1 MDRKGVEIVKRSAR
15 AIKAKRSG
23 RRKRKKA
30 KEADMNLK
38 SLFEPKT
45 MAVIGISSNNDR
57 HPANVIYNKNNL
69 RCPVK
74 VFPVN
79 PRGGDLQ
86 GERIYSHVKEIPE
99 KVDLAVIAVRAEHVP
114 SVLGE
119 CIEAG
124 VGGAAVIS
132 GGFAE
137 SGFKDLQDRIVGIAR
152 EADFPF
158 IGPNCLGIYAAG
170 IVDTFFLPS
179 ERMVR
184 PEAGGVAMVSQSGG
198 ILVDQMVKFAGEG
211 VGVSLAISIGNKALI
226 RELDL
231 LRYLIDDPDTEV
243 IAFYIEGFE
252 RNEGRD
258 FVTEASRSSKPV
270 VVLKAGKSP
279 GGNRAISS
287 HTASLGGDY
296 KVFSEVLSQYGVVEA
311 KNELELV
318 SFCESLS
325 CYRRSIEGRIAVV
338 TGSGGHGALAVDA
351 CSCHGL
357 TVPNLPEPM
366 QKEMREKLSASV
378 QTIASCENPVDL
390 TGSAVDDD
398 FVVAATLLSRMPE
411 IDCIL
416 LLLLPYLPGTT
427 SDLGARLS
435 QVYRRE
441 GKPLVA
447 YVPHVEKYRMLIE
460 GFELN
465 QVPVSPSIEGAV
477 LMAEAL
483 RRCKPC

>member
-1 MDRKGVEIVKRSAR
+1 VKREET
-15 AIKAKRSG
+15 G
-23 RRKRKKA
+23 
-30 KEADMNLK
+30 MNLK
-38 SLFEPKT
+38 SLLEPRT
-45 MAVIGISSNNDR
+45 MAVIGLSSTYYR

-86 GERIYSHVKEIPE
+86 GERLYSRVKEIPE
-99 KVDLAVIAVRAEHVP
+99 RVDLAVIAVKAEHVQA
-114 SVLGE
+114 VLEE
-119 CIEAG
+119 CIEAE
-124 VGGAAVIS
+124 VAGAAVIS

-137 SGFKDLQDRIVGIAR
+137 SGRKDLQDRIVAIAR

-170 IVDTFFLPS
+170 VVDTFFLPS

-184 PEAGGVAMVSQSGG
+184 PDPGGVAMVSQSGG

-211 VGVSLAISIGNKALI
+211 VGISLAVSIGNKALI
-226 RELDL
+226 REMDL
-231 LRYLIDDPDTEV
+231 LEYLVEDSATKV
-243 IAFYIEGFE
+243 IAFYIEGFDK
-252 RNEGRD
+252 REGRG
-258 FVTEASRSSKPV
+258 FVTAASRSPKPV

-287 HTASLGGDY
+287 HTGSLGGDY
-296 KVFSEVLSQYGVVEA
+296 KVFSEVLSQHGVVEA
-311 KNELELV
+311 RNENELV

-325 CYRRSIEGRIAVV
+325 CYQRAIEGRIAVV
-338 TGSGGHGALAVDA
+338 TGSGGHGTLAVDVCA
-351 CSCHGL
+351 SQGL
-357 TVPNLPEPM
+357 AVPELAESL
-366 QKEMREKLSASV
+366 QAEMREKLSPSIRE
-378 QTIASCENPVDL
+378 IASCGNPVDL
-390 TGSAVDDD
+390 TGSAVDED
-398 FVVAATLLSRMPE
+398 FVVAATLLSRSPE

-460 GFELN
+460 GFEFN